1 MWGAF
6 LLMNKDSMLF
16 EEYYF
21 NWINAPSTYGYDKNR
36 QANTVLKKVVFLCQF
51 SYSHGS
57 TK

>member
-1 MWGAF
+1 
-6 LLMNKDSMLF
+6 MNKDSMLF